1 MHTAPTVPT
10 VAPAGPDTQRESD
23 TQRGSALKFTPTTA
37 LVASYVTRGDMT
49 HTPDAPSTGNAVTTE
64 SISGR
69 PQKAPSLTPIDV
81 GTDLWNTAIQC
92 HVVRMRDPAP
102 HAPAG
107 ASGTLFGTVLT
118 ASLITFEYDLEP
130 DDGPTGMGSGPK
142 ILIKPMQ

>member
-1 MHTAPTVPT
+1 MMTAPTVPT

-37 LVASYVTRGDMT
+37 LVASNVTRDDMT
-49 HTPDAPSTGNAVTTE
+49 HTPNAPTGNAVTTA
-64 SISGR
+64 SVPGR
-69 PQKAPSLTPIDV
+69 PQKAPPLAAL
-81 GTDLWNTAIQC
+81 GFGKDLWDTPIQC